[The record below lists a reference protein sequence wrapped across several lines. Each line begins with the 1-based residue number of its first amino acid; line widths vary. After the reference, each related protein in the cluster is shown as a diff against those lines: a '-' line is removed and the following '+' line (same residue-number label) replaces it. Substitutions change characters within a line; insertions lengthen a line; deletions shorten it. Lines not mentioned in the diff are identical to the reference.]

1 MKKVLSIILIIVVL
15 AGLVAGICALV
26 HKFKPNTGLAVI
38 RPIQK
43 GDQITGFEL
52 NEEELLKLDY
62 EKLIKDIEPQRKDLE
77 TDGDYV
83 DCYNLVVLDVEASG
97 VDANSD
103 DPTST
108 GIISVLKVHQGE
120 KDYIAL
126 SVAGRIVRADGE
138 LANTEHFES
147 LKNPG
152 YTMVVKDVHNAI
164 KLIGAIKPI
173 YAESK

>member
-52 NEEELLKLDY
+52 NEKELLKLDY
-62 EKLIKDIEPQRKDLE
+62 EKLIKDIEPQRQELE
-77 TDGDYV
+77 TDGEYV
-83 DCYNLVVLDVEASG
+83 EVFVL
-97 VDANSD
+97 VDAEGLDAESGD
-103 DPTST
+103 DANL
-108 GIISVLKVHQGE
+108 GLISVIRQNVDGVQHYGLCIGGICVGE
-120 KDYIAL
+120 YEITNPIHIEQIANL
-126 SVAGRIVRADGE
+126 RQ
-138 LANTEHFES
+138 T
-147 LKNPG
+147 
-152 YTMVVKDVHNAI
+152 YTVNEVHNTI
-164 KLIGAIKPI
+164 KLIGVIKPI